1 VVASFRVEDSRA
13 LSDADKQRVM
23 DSFGTVVRSS
33 ASRFRSQGQN
43 RSAALDQLGQKL
55 AVALAPRT
63 PRRATKPTKSAKIR
77 RVDEKKARGRLKVQ
91 RRRPDDE

>member
-1 VVASFRVEDSRA
+1 VEDSRA
-13 LSDADKQRVM
+13 LSDADKQRVV
-23 DSFGTVVRSS
+23 DSLGTVVRSS

-43 RSAALDQLGQKL
+43 RGAALDQLGQIL
-55 AVALAPRT
+55 AAALAPRT

>member
-1 VVASFRVEDSRA
+1 
-13 LSDADKQRVM
+13 
-23 DSFGTVVRSS
+23 VVRSS
-33 ASRFRSQGQN
+33 ASRYRSQGQN
-43 RSAALDQLGQKL
+43 RAAALDQLGQKL